1 MARPGIHPAVRVG
14 LRALLTLGF
23 LLPGV
28 TKFLPQFGWVGRF
41 AGWGYPAWFVTVIGS
56 LEILGAAA
64 LWIPRVRQ
72 YAVALLGVIM
82 LGALY
87 TSATHPHMTDVLR
100 PAIFLVLLGVL
111 GWSERVQGLSAKTP
125 S

>member
-1 MARPGIHPAVRVG
+1 MARPSLHPAVRVT

-41 AGWGYPAWFVTVIGS
+41 AGWGYAAWFVTVIGS
-56 LEILGAAA
+56 LEVLGALA

-82 LGALY
+82 LGAIY
-87 TSATHPHMTDVLR
+87 TSLTHPPVAAVLR
-100 PAIFLVLLGVL
+100 PAIFLALLSVL
-111 GWSERVQGLSAKTP
+111 GWSQRESLPSAKTP